1 MKLTRALLAVV
12 LAASAALPV
21 VAQNRRD
28 ERWIATWAPALVA
41 RAVPGGV
48 PGGVA
53 GGLQGGVPGGVRG
66 GVPGGVPGGVA
77 GGVPGGVPAAPAA
90 PGTGGGSA
98 ASPGAGA
105 PAAAP
110 AAPGQTAAAAPGGR
124 AAGPAGPGGQ
134 GGRGGGR
141 GGPPVTLNNQT
152 VRQILHTS
160 LGGNRIRVVLSNV
173 FGTAPL
179 KIGAAHVALREC
191 ADSKAGC
198 TRSSD
203 TAIAGAAKSLTVN
216 GSAAFTILAGA
227 SLVSDPIDLTV
238 PALADVVVDLYLPDD
253 VTGGTSPLT
262 WHQGSSQS
270 AYLSVGNTSGSAK
283 VEATSRPA
291 SWFLLSR
298 LEVVAPSANAGVI
311 AAFGDSIT
319 DGAVSTVDTN
329 NRWPDHLAR
338 RLAAQKGGRPMAV
351 VNQGISGNRL
361 LGDGAGVS
369 ALARFDRDVLMQTG
383 VTHVIV
389 LEGINDIGGARQ
401 NPTPSAG
408 DLINAHRQL
417 IARARARG
425 LKIIGATLTPFEGAA
440 YYTVE
445 GEAKRKA
452 LNDWIRTSGEYD
464 GVIDFDKVTRD
475 PANPLRFL
483 PAYDSGDHLH
493 PGDAGYKAMGEAV
506 DLGLFK

>member
-1 MKLTRALLAVV
+1 MKLTRALLALV

-21 VAQNRRD
+21 AAQNRRD
-28 ERWIATWAPALVA
+28 ERWIATWAPALVV
-41 RAVPGGV
+41 RAAP
-48 PGGVA
+48 A
-53 GGLQGGVPGGVRG
+53 G
-66 GVPGGVPGGVA
+66 A
-77 GGVPGGVPAAPAA
+77 PGGVPAAPAA
-90 PGTGGGSA
+90 AAPGGGAPA
-98 ASPGAGA
+98 APGQGA
-105 PAAAP
+105 TAAAP
-110 AAPGQTAAAAPGGR
+110 AAPGQAPAGAPGGR
-124 AAGPAGPGGQ
+124 AAGAAGPGG

-141 GGPPVTLNNQT
+141 GGPPATLNNQT

-160 LGGNRIRVVLSNV
+160 LGGNRIRVVLSNA

-179 KIGAAHVALREC
+179 KVGAAHVALREC
-191 ADSKAGC
+191 ADAKAGC

-216 GSAAFTILAGA
+216 GSTAFTVLAGA
-227 SLVSDPIDLTV
+227 SLVSDPVDLAV
-238 PALADVVVDLYLPDD
+238 PALADVVVDLFLPDD
-253 VTGGTSPLT
+253 VTGGPSPLT

-270 AYLSVGNTSGSAK
+270 AYISAGNTSGAAK

-319 DGAVSTVDTN
+319 DGAVSSVDTN

-351 VNQGISGNRL
+351 INQGISGNRL

-401 NPTPSAG
+401 NPTPSAE
-408 DLINAHRQL
+408 DLINAHRQM
-417 IARARARG
+417 IARAKARG

-464 GVIDFDKVTRD
+464 AVIDFDKITRD

-493 PGDAGYKAMGEAV
+493 PKDDGYKAMGEAV
-506 DLGLFK
+506 DLALFK

>member
-1 MKLTRALLAVV
+1 MKLTRALLALV

-21 VAQNRRD
+21 AAQNRRD
-28 ERWIATWAPALVA
+28 ERWIATWAPALVV
-41 RAVPGGV
+41 RAAP
-48 PGGVA
+48 A
-53 GGLQGGVPGGVRG
+53 G
-66 GVPGGVPGGVA
+66 A
-77 GGVPGGVPAAPAA
+77 PGGVPAAPAA
-90 PGTGGGSA
+90 AAPGGGAPA
-98 ASPGAGA
+98 APGQGA
-105 PAAAP
+105 TAAAP
-110 AAPGQTAAAAPGGR
+110 AAPGQAPTGAPGGR
-124 AAGPAGPGGQ
+124 AAGAAGPGG

-141 GGPPVTLNNQT
+141 GGPPATLNNQT

-160 LGGNRIRVVLSNV
+160 LGGNRIRVVLSNA

-179 KIGAAHVALREC
+179 KVGAAHVALREC
-191 ADSKAGC
+191 ADAKAGC

-216 GSAAFTILAGA
+216 GSTAFTVLAGA
-227 SLVSDPIDLTV
+227 SLVSDPVDLAV
-238 PALADVVVDLYLPDD
+238 PALADVVVDLFLPDD
-253 VTGGTSPLT
+253 VTGGPSPLT

-270 AYLSVGNTSGSAK
+270 AYISAGNTSGAAK

-319 DGAVSTVDTN
+319 DGAVSSVDTN

-351 VNQGISGNRL
+351 INQGISGNRL

-401 NPTPSAG
+401 NPTPSAE
-408 DLINAHRQL
+408 DLINAHRQM
-417 IARARARG
+417 IARAKARG

-464 GVIDFDKVTRD
+464 AVIDFDKITRD

-493 PGDAGYKAMGEAV
+493 PKDDGYKAMGEAV
-506 DLGLFK
+506 DLALFK